1 MGREYPLSLNEL
13 LREMHDWCK
22 LMENGYIGNSG
33 AALNPVDAYNLM
45 SVLDEARDAIIRL
58 RRIANE

>member
-13 LREMHDWCK
+13 LQEMRDWCK
-22 LMENGYIGNSG
+22 LMETGYISNSG
-33 AALNPVDAYNLM
+33 AALNAVDAYNLM
-45 SVLDEARDAIIRL
+45 NVLDEARDAIIRL